1 MSATGQADTRRWPL
15 VITAVSRA
23 LMVAVMVRLTLN
35 AEAWW
40 MSLAGAAIG
49 VFFLAGF
56 VAAVQEL
63 LRRSRPQRA

>member
-1 MSATGQADTRRWPL
+1 
-15 VITAVSRA
+15 
-23 LMVAVMVRLTLN
+23 MVRLTLN